1 MAPFLRNG
9 AVVDDPTV
17 IAVIVLAAGGSSRM
31 GRSKLLLE
39 VGGESLLRRA
49 ARCAAEAGTGPVVV
63 VLGADAARAKRE
75 LDGLACVAVEDS
87 RLTSRGM
94 NGSLAAAVGA
104 LPEGVRGAVVL
115 LADMPFVTVAAVRAL
130 AERHRAT
137 GAPLVV
143 TRYGA
148 ELAPPVLYDVALF
161 PELGAGGDGDGRG
174 RELIRRHRARAE
186 FVDAPAAA
194 LVDVDV
200 PDDLS
205 RVRERLR
212 ARARAGDAR

>member
-1 MAPFLRNG
+1 MVPFLRID

-17 IAVIVLAAGGSSRM
+17 IAVILLAAGGSSRM

-49 ARCAAEAGTGPVVV
+49 ARCAAEAGIGPVVV
-63 VLGADAARAKRE
+63 VLGADAERAKRE
-75 LDGLACVAVEDS
+75 LDGLSCVTVEDAS
-87 RLTSRGM
+87 LTSRGM
-94 NGSLAAAVGA
+94 NGSLAAGVRA
-104 LPEGVRGAVVL
+104 LPEDVRGAVVL
-115 LADMPFVTVAAVRAL
+115 LADMPFVTTAAVRAL

-148 ELAPPVLYDVALF
+148 ELAPPVLYDAALL
-161 PELGAGGDGDGRG
+161 PELAAGGDGDGRG
-174 RELIRRHRARAE
+174 RELIRLHRDRAE
-186 FVDAPAAA
+186 LVDAPAAA

-200 PDDLS
+200 PADLS
-205 RVRERLR
+205 RVRARLR
-212 ARARAGDAR
+212 TGGAR